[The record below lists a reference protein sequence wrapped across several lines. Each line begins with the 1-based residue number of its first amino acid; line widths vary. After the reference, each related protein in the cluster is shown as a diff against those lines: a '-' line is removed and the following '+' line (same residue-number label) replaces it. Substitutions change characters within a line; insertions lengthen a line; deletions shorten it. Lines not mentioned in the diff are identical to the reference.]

1 MRFIALLFLILA
13 LPFLAAAQ
21 TPYTVLIDLS
31 TKNVEATNRIAI
43 RETVPVRLVN
53 TDIHAAGN
61 LVLRISADTQTMAI
75 ATAFATESPGVAA
88 GLLDLNTQ
96 EFVDYFEGAAPQ
108 ARRVFTLAVWDTLL
122 NRLLVNAQI
131 QVQNNPYQ
139 DGMPGP
145 SPIGVSYLPG
155 QFTGTNWVAGGIY
168 QATETPGV
176 FRLELPDS
184 LVATTTSMPWG
195 AISGDLNVQTD
206 LVARLNQLYAQILS
220 MAANATDGVARA
232 AASNALAL
240 ANAALTNG
248 VSTGSVWG
256 AISGDITT
264 QTDLVARLDQIS
276 ENLDNA
282 VSDLTNQ
289 LHGISLYTG
298 LVDVVMSGDWYSPE
312 FVKGINLQPVPR
324 SAPSSNEVVDLVDM
338 RVLRQYSDQVA
349 VDWQL
354 SPESLRN
361 RHDADLIWSVLPTN
375 KASVSSNGFLT
386 SLASGVVTVR
396 LDVGVSSDTVEV
408 PASLQMD
415 LTVDWQLP
423 GATNYLRF
431 PLVNGLYSRAT
442 NGPQSVAIM
451 SSFNHAQTSYVYAT
465 TGLLAGVDLSPFP
478 VRWSRWGTRWIGGAL
493 ITSNIV
499 ITTHH
504 LRPLNGDKVWF
515 LTTNNVVV
523 EREVVEQHYFAYS
536 NSWVDVALSKLDS
549 PVTGVEPVHAPP
561 PTWGS
566 FIGYQTM
573 SPDVFSGFNLPTVM
587 IDQFFNAHVA
597 TLREAGRY
605 TPAAEPWFSPYYK
618 IAISGDSGSPLF
630 FMAGNTPVLIGA
642 VVMNTWKPGM
652 GNLLDFRAKIEEG
665 ITALSPGAS
674 LNYFDPTGYTPLLP
688 LPPGGF

>member
-1 MRFIALLFLILA
+1 M
-13 LPFLAAAQ
+13 
-21 TPYTVLIDLS
+21 
-31 TKNVEATNRIAI
+31 
-43 RETVPVRLVN
+43 
-53 TDIHAAGN
+53 
-61 LVLRISADTQTMAI
+61 
-75 ATAFATESPGVAA
+75 
-88 GLLDLNTQ
+88 
-96 EFVDYFEGAAPQ
+96 
-108 ARRVFTLAVWDTLL
+108 
-122 NRLLVNAQI
+122 
-131 QVQNNPYQ
+131 
-139 DGMPGP
+139 
-145 SPIGVSYLPG
+145 
-155 QFTGTNWVAGGIY
+155 
-168 QATETPGV
+168 
-176 FRLELPDS
+176 
-184 LVATTTSMPWG
+184 
-195 AISGDLNVQTD
+195 
-206 LVARLNQLYAQILS
+206 
-220 MAANATDGVARA
+220 
-232 AASNALAL
+232 SNAAM
-240 ANAALTNG
+240 
-248 VSTGSVWG
+248 WG

-396 LDVGVSSDTVEV
+396 LDVGVSSESVAV

-423 GATNYLRF
+423 GATNYLRY
-431 PLVNGLYSRAT
+431 PLVNGLYQRAT
-442 NGPQSVAIM
+442 NGTQSMAIM
-451 SSFNHAQTSYVYAT
+451 QSFNHAQTSYVYAT

-504 LRPLNGDKVWF
+504 LRPLTGDKVWF

-523 EREVVEQHYFAYS
+523 EREVVEQHYFAWS
-536 NSWVDVALSKLDS
+536 NSWVDVALSRLDS
-549 PVTGVEPVHAPP
+549 PVTEIEPVHAPP
-561 PTWGS
+561 PTWG
-566 FIGYQTM
+566 FYVGYQTPM
-573 SPDVFSGFNLPTVM
+573 PDQWAGYNLPVAM
-587 IDQFFNAHVA
+587 IDQFFNAHIA
-597 TLREAGRY
+597 TLGEAGRY
-605 TPAAEPWFSPYYK
+605 TTAAEPWFSPYYK

-642 VVMNTWKPGM
+642 VVMNTWSPGM
-652 GNLLDFRAKIEEG
+652 GNLLNFRAEIEEG
-665 ITALSPGAS
+665 ISILSPGAS